1 MSSIETGRQMYDE
14 KRNPQALPPDAAALR
29 RSRIAKGRAMFRA
42 ARGNRDARAALLAS
56 DTREDTETTPPA
68 A

>member
-1 MSSIETGRQMYDE
+1 MSTETGRDMY
-14 KRNPQALPPDAAALR
+14 RVTRHPSPLPIDAGALR

-42 ARGNRDARAALLAS
+42 ARGSRDAREALLAS
-56 DTREDTETTPPA
+56 AHEDPETTPPPPA